1 MKQPRSRTNRKRGQ
15 GSGEDRRVRSQVV
28 REWIGAPQPLDLNKN
43 ISEASEW
50 IETILEKIGVSG
62 GIEEERVIE
71 TWRELAGELVA
82 GQTAPVSL
90 RRGCLT
96 LKVLQPSMR
105 FHLEQLKPQLLR
117 KLQQELGEEHL
128 KSLRLTI
135 G

>member
-1 MKQPRSRTNRKRGQ
+1 MKSPRSRANRPKGRGTRA
-15 GSGEDRRVRSQVV
+15 DRKIRAQVV
-28 REWIGAPQPLDLNKN
+28 REWIGAPRPLDLNKN
-43 ISEASEW
+43 VSEASEW
-50 IETILEKIGVSG
+50 IESLLEKIGMTG
-62 GIEEERVIE
+62 GLEEERVIE

-82 GQTAPVSL
+82 SQTAPVSL

>member
-1 MKQPRSRTNRKRGQ
+1 MKSPRSRTNRAKGK
-15 GSGEDRRVRSQVV
+15 GEDRNIRAQVV
-28 REWIGAPQPLDLNKN
+28 REWIGAPKPLDLNKN
-43 ISEASEW
+43 VSEASEW
-50 IETILEKIGVSG
+50 IENILEKIGLQG
-62 GIEEERVIE
+62 GLEEERVIE

-82 GQTAPVSL
+82 SQTAPVSL

-105 FHLEQLKPQLLR
+105 YHLEQLKPQLLR

>member
-1 MKQPRSRTNRKRGQ
+1 MRAR
-15 GSGEDRRVRSQVV
+15 VV
-28 REWIGAPQPLDLNKN
+28 REWIGAPKPLDLNKN

-50 IETILEKIGVSG
+50 VESILEKIGMTG
-62 GIEEERVIE
+62 GLEEDRVKE
-71 TWRELAGELVA
+71 TWSELAGPLVA
-82 GQTAPVSL
+82 SQTAPVSL
-90 RRGCLT
+90 KRGCLT

-117 KLQQELGEEHL
+117 KLQQELGDENI